1 MVELELL
8 QKEIAEIK
16 SRNIR
21 VEQDKAWE
29 VSLTRKIWLS
39 VITYSVVVLF
49 FLVAQLPN
57 PFTNALVPAIGFLIS
72 TFTLKFVKNFW
83 IKHQK

>member
-39 VITYSVVVLF
+39 VITYSVVVLS

-72 TFTLKFVKNFW
+72 TVTLKFVKNFW